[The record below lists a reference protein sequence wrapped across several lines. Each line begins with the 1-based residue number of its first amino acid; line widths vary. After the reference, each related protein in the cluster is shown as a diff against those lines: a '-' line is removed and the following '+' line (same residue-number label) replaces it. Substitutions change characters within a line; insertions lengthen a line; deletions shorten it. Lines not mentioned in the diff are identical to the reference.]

1 MPFDIAKIE
10 RARSDLAWVHD
21 DRAVIDGVECV
32 VVDGTH
38 QSRAAQ
44 MHFYMETQSAV
55 VSPGEGRQMSVL
67 SSTQNPDTIHA
78 AVTAALGLTSNEVDV
93 QIRRVGGGYGGKGP
107 RSPWAAANAAVSSA
121 KVGRPVKLTTPR
133 EVDSALFGHDSP
145 LRGEYRLAIGT
156 GKDADGSPDPQSL
169 GRLMGIKAQLSI
181 DAGSTAD
188 CTPIVLDCVQLR
200 FDNAYM
206 IPNYRTSGQVCLTN
220 TTSNTSFRSL
230 DGISGITI
238 LEDALEAAAHALGI
252 LPEDVRAKNLYR
264 AGDTTPFGEILDY
277 YYLPDVWE
285 YTATR
290 AHFDA
295 RLAAVETF
303 NREHRWVKR
312 GISMIPIKYGMGFNA
327 VSMERGDALVDIY
340 DGDGTVIVRHGGVE
354 IGQGLQH
361 PGHPVGRPRAER
373 PDAPRAHRR
382 SPRPPSSPTPSPREP
397 ARGWRSTA
405 ARR

>member
-1 MPFDIAKIE
+1 MGGGQ
-10 RARSDLAWVHD
+10 RR
-21 DRAVIDGVECV
+21 RV
-32 VVDGTH
+32 VG
-38 QSRAAQ
+38 QGG
-44 MHFYMETQSAV
+44 
-55 VSPGEGRQMSVL
+55 SPGEADH
-67 SSTQNPDTIHA
+67 PA
-78 AVTAALGLTSNEVDV
+78 
-93 QIRRVGGGYGGKGP
+93 
-107 RSPWAAANAAVSSA
+107 
-121 KVGRPVKLTTPR
+121 

-145 LRGEYRLAIGT
+145 LRGEYWLAIGT

-169 GRLMGIKAQLSI
+169 GRLMGMQAKLYI

-230 DGISGITI
+230 DAISGITI
-238 LEDALEAAAHALGI
+238 LEDAVEAAAHELGI

-264 AGDTTPFGEILDY
+264 LGDTTPYGEILDY

-285 YTATR
+285 YAS
-290 AHFDA
+290 AQANFDD

-327 VSMERGDALVDIY
+327 ASMERGDALVDIY

-354 IGQGLQH
+354 IGQGLNTQVVQLVARELNVPMH
-361 PGHPVGRPRAER
+361 LVRT
-373 PDAPRAHRR
+373 R
-382 SPRPPSSPTPSPREP
+382 SPPPPSSPTPNPQEP
-397 ARGWRSTA
+397 ARGWRSTV